1 MQSPQAKLKDIKRLL
16 GVYPPLNTADAEQTV
31 RNYLLAVDDY
41 TAADVEAAV
50 NTFIKG
56 SAPGVNPSFLPPPPA
71 VGAECRRQMNLRL
84 DAEARERLARPKL
97 PKPDYQRSPDEEARV
112 KDGFDALIANLSS
125 KVRTEDAEATARNKA
140 VLDRTNQRFAPDM
153 SDEAV
158 HQRLGRRLSYSVG
171 DRDGQ
176 EDAA

>member
-16 GVYPPLNTADAEQTV
+16 GVYPPLNTADAEQAV

-50 NTFIKG
+50 DTFIKG

-71 VGAECRRQMNLRL
+71 VGAECRRQLNLRL
-84 DAEARERLARPKL
+84 DREARDKLSRPALPEPDVERTPES
-97 PKPDYQRSPDEEARV
+97 QARV
-112 KDGFDALIANLSS
+112 RELVERTVHGLRTPDSDDPAARHKRRMEKTNARFDQ
-125 KVRTEDAEATARNKA
+125 E
-140 VLDRTNQRFAPDM
+140 
-153 SDEAV
+153 
-158 HQRLGRRLSYSVG
+158 RRYSVG
-171 DRDGQ
+171 DRDGH